1 MKRRVVLITLSLGLS
16 AAFGMAAP
24 AAAADTWPDKPVR
37 FVVPFT
43 PGGPS
48 DIVLRATLEKM
59 QPVLK
64 QPLIL
69 ENKPGAAGNVGAADV
84 ARSAPDGYTWLWSTD
99 TVVTINPHVYG
110 KQAFDASALMP
121 VTRAS
126 TFSQTLVCNPSLGF
140 KTLSD
145 LVTAA
150 KARPLSYASG
160 GAGSPGHL
168 ATELLLSTAGI
179 RMAHVPYKGPAPA
192 MQDVMGGH
200 IECGFLAGPTVLPQ
214 IQAGRLVAL
223 AVSGAARSPLL
234 PDVPT
239 VAESG
244 YPGYDATFSLVLL
257 APQGTPMPIVER
269 MQQTMAAALKDP
281 GVQETLKLTD
291 QAAVGDT
298 PAAAAERLTKDSQ
311 TWGEVVRKIDLKVD

>member
-1 MKRRVVLITLSLGLS
+1 MR
-16 AAFGMAAP
+16 AAVP
-24 AAAADTWPDKPVR
+24 ALFCLAFSSTVALPALAQDAQNWPDKPVR
-37 FVVPFT
+37 FVVPFP

-69 ENKPGAAGNVGAADV
+69 ENKPGAAGNLGASEV
-84 ARSAPDGYTWLWSTD
+84 ARARGDGYTWLWATD
-99 TVVTINPHVYG
+99 TVLTINPHIYR
-110 KQAFDASALMP
+110 QQSFDPAQLEP

-126 TFSQTLVCNPSLGF
+126 TFSQTLVCNPALGF
-140 KTLSD
+140 KSVGD
-145 LVTAA
+145 LVKAA
-150 KARPLSYASG
+150 GEKSLSYASG

-168 ATELLLSTAGI
+168 ATELLLSTAKI
-179 RMAHVPYKGPAPA
+179 RMTHVPYKGPAPA

-214 IQAGRLVAL
+214 IQAGRLTPL

-244 YPGYDATFSLVLL
+244 FPDYDATFSLVLL
-257 APQGTPMPIVER
+257 APDGTPADIVAK
-269 MQQTMAAALKDP
+269 MQSTMAQALRDP
-281 GVQETLKLTD
+281 AVQETLRMTD

-298 PAAAAERLTKDSQ
+298 PEQAAARLKQDSA
-311 TWGEVVRKIDLKVD
+311 TWGGVVERIGLKVD